1 MIVTKQSYKQ
11 TKQMYRFPENF
22 TKEQMSKR
30 KVTYDS
36 TIGKILSGNTK
47 GIHNWYVQHIL
58 NQRDLYI
65 LITN

>member
-47 GIHNWYVQHIL
+47 GIHRPTHIKSKRFIYF
-58 NQRDLYI
+58 N
-65 LITN
+65 N